1 MDILSKCSEF
11 CMKLDYLRSRNQFL
25 YLREFDPAATPIVTR
40 KGKKHIVLGSNNYLD
55 VVSRPKVTTKPIE
68 QYRAG
73 MYGSVIFAYTTSSIR
88 NRAAFVR
95 IRRGV
100 ILSTTACVFVGY

>member
-1 MDILSKCSEF
+1 
-11 CMKLDYLRSRNQFL
+11 MKLDYLRSRNQFF

-40 KGKKHIVLGSNNYLD
+40 KGKKHIMLGSNNYLGL
-55 VVSRPKVTTKPIE
+55 VNHPKVMEATAKAIE
-68 QYRAG
+68 QYG
-73 MYGSVIFAYTTSSIR
+73 TSVDGSGVFADTISLMR

-100 ILSTTACVFVGY
+100 ILSTTACVFAGFLFDVFVGH